1 MTLQNR
7 HRLAAA
13 LALIIGL
20 LSIKEGGSVLLGL
33 STKPYHVLPWL
44 VMYNVALGFVSVVV
58 GIGIWTRR
66 AWSRTLAAVILLLHS
81 LVFFSLFMLY
91 EFGKEVAFISVTA
104 MLVRTIIWLV
114 IYSLILWKNSAQAG
128 KA

>member
-1 MTLQNR
+1 MTLRNR

-13 LALIIGL
+13 LAIIIGL

-44 VMYNVALGFVSVVV
+44 VMYNVALGFVSVVA
-58 GIGIWTRR
+58 GIGVWTRR
-66 AWSRTLAAVILLLHS
+66 AWSGTLAAVILILHG
-81 LVFFSLFMLY
+81 LVFLSLFMMF
-91 EFGKEVAFISVTA
+91 EFGKTVAFISVMA
-104 MLVRTIIWLV
+104 MLVRSIVWLV
-114 IYSLILWKNSAQAG
+114 IYSLILWKNSARSG

>member
-1 MTLQNR
+1 MTLRNR

-13 LALIIGL
+13 LAIVLGL

-33 STKPYHVLPWL
+33 ETKPYHVLPWL
-44 VMYNVALGFVSVVV
+44 VMYNVALGFVSAVA

-66 AWSRTLAAVILLLHS
+66 AWSGTLAAVILLLHS
-81 LVFFSLFMLY
+81 LVFFSLFMMY
-91 EFGKEVAFISVTA
+91 EFGKEVAFISVMA
-104 MLVRTIIWLV
+104 MLVRTIVWLV